1 MRSGEAAS
9 RGERVA
15 PQMTVDRNRIHDKR
29 DRLRQLRAFCHVA
42 QRESITEA
50 ARHLGISQP
59 AVSRHVREL
68 THELEAVLFERS
80 GPRIT
85 LTPAGERFHR
95 LARPLVE
102 AMDRLPCDFLR
113 EIDDLIS
120 GEMRVAVGPNVVDFV
135 LPPFLKRFRDEYP
148 GIHVHCQ
155 TVLTHEGLDLLSAN
169 EVDFVFGVEQARSE
183 AFLYRPVCSYD
194 LVFITPED
202 HPLAEK
208 ESLDFWEAENWPAV
222 VPPTGSYNRQVGEA
236 LARSFGTTINAAVEA
251 DGWVV
256 IKELVA
262 DGLGISLLPSVCVD
276 PRDRLR
282 VLPTKPSLPSGSY
295 GVFTRQGQP
304 LSPPAERFIRLTTA
318 SDPDASADSHA
329 PSAG

>member
-1 MRSGEAAS
+1 
-9 RGERVA
+9 
-15 PQMTVDRNRIHDKR
+15 MTVDRKRIYDKR
-29 DRLRQLRAFCHVA
+29 DRLHQLRAFCHA
-42 QRESITEA
+42 ARWESITEA

-68 THELEAVLFERS
+68 THELEAVLFEQS
-80 GPRIT
+80 GRHLT

-102 AMDRLPCDFLR
+102 AMDRLPDDFLK

-120 GEMRVAVGPNVVDFV
+120 GEVRVAVGPNVVDFV
-135 LPPFLKRFRDEYP
+135 LPPFLKRFRDDYP
-148 GIHVHCQ
+148 GIQVHCR
-155 TVLTHEGLDLLSAN
+155 TALTQEGLGLLSAN
-169 EVDFVFGVEQARSE
+169 EVDLVFGVGEARSE
-183 AFLYRPVCSYD
+183 AFLYRPVRSYD

-202 HPLAEK
+202 HPLAEN

-251 DGWVV
+251 DGWGV

-262 DGLGISLLPSVCVD
+262 AGLGISLLPSVCVD

-282 VLPTKPSLPSGSY
+282 VLPTEPSLPSGSY
-295 GVFTRQGQP
+295 GFFTHRGRP
-304 LSPPAERFIRLTTA
+304 LAPPAERFIRLTAA
-318 SDPDASADSHA
+318 SDPDASADSVD

>member
-1 MRSGEAAS
+1 MRAGEAAS
-9 RGERVA
+9 RGERVV
-15 PQMTVDRNRIHDKR
+15 PGMTVDRKRIYDKR

-42 QRESITEA
+42 QWESITEA

-80 GPRIT
+80 GPRIA

-102 AMDRLPCDFLR
+102 AMDGLPHDFLR

-120 GEMRVAVGPNVVDFV
+120 GEVRVAVGPNVVDFV
-135 LPPFLKRFRDEYP
+135 LPPFLKRFRDDYP
-148 GIHVHCQ
+148 GIQVHCR
-155 TVLTHEGLDLLSAN
+155 TTLTHQGLDLLSAN
-169 EVDFVFGVEQARSE
+169 EVDFVFGVEEARSE
-183 AFLYRPVCSYD
+183 AFLYQPVRSYS
-194 LVFITPED
+194 LVFITAED
-202 HPLAEK
+202 HPLAEN
-208 ESLDFWEAENWPAV
+208 ESLDVWEAENWPAV

-236 LARSFGTTINAAVEA
+236 MARSFGTTINAAVEA
-251 DGWVV
+251 DGWGV

-262 DGLGISLLPSVCVD
+262 AGLGISLLPSVCVG

-282 VLPTKPSLPSGSY
+282 VLPAEPSLPSGSY
-295 GVFTRQGQP
+295 GVFTHQGRP

-318 SDPDASADSHA
+318 SDPGASADSRDPA
-329 PSAG
+329 PG